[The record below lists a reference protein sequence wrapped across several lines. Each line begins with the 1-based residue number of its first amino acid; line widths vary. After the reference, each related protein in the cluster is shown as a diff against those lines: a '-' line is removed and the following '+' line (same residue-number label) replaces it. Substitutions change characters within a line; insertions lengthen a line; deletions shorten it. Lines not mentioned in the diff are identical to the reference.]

1 MASALKS
8 GCVYFLLVFVVGF
21 ALGTVRALFLA
32 PLFGE
37 MFAVSIELPIILLVS
52 WLICRALIERFAVPA
67 TVTARALMGAIALAL
82 LLGAEVLLSLLL
94 LGQSITQHLE
104 LYQSAEG
111 LTGLAGQIV
120 FALFPGIQLAMASD

>member
-1 MASALKS
+1 MGSALKS
-8 GCVYFLLVFVVGF
+8 GCVYFVLVFVVGF
-21 ALGTVRALFLA
+21 ALGTVRVRLLA
-32 PLFGE
+32 PLLGE
-37 MFAVSIELPIILLVS
+37 MLAVSIELPIILLVS

-67 TVTARALMGAIALAL
+67 TLTARASMGATALAL
-82 LLGAEVLLSLLL
+82 LLGAEVLLSVLL
-94 LGQSITQHLE
+94 LGRSVTEHLE

>member
-1 MASALKS
+1 MGSALKS

-21 ALGTVRALFLA
+21 VLGTVRALFLA

-37 MFAVSIELPIILLVS
+37 MVAVSIELPIILLAS

-67 TVTARALMGAIALAL
+67 TLTARALMGATALAL
-82 LLGAEVLLSLLL
+82 LLSAEVLLSVLL
-94 LGQSITQHLE
+94 LGRSVAQHLE

-120 FALFPGIQLAMASD
+120 FALFPGIQLVMASD